1 MNNER
6 LVLAVC
12 GKGGVGKT
20 AFSALLARASM
31 EMGISPML
39 LIDADPAGGLV
50 SAIGERTVGTLAG
63 ARESLI
69 AAAKMADDSE
79 KMRLAQQ
86 LDYLV
91 LETLIERSSY
101 SLLAMGHSSEKG
113 CFCPANTLLR
123 EAIDLLSEP
132 FPVVLIDAEAGLE
145 QINRQVTRRVN
156 RIIAIIDGSQR
167 SAQTLGYINKMV
179 GAERLSAVANRTS
192 TTEDI
197 RLPEGVQLLGVI
209 PEDPTLRQF
218 DVQGRS
224 LWELPPDNPSFVA
237 TQAIARK
244 LFPGTAE

>member
-1 MNNER
+1 MNKEK

-20 AFSALLARASM
+20 IFSALLARAAM
-31 EMGISPML
+31 EMGIRPLL

-50 SAIGERTVGTLAG
+50 SAIGERVAGTLAG

-69 AAAKMADDSE
+69 ATARRANDSE
-79 KMRLAQQ
+79 KMRLARQ

-91 LETLIERSSY
+91 LETLIERSDY

-113 CFCPANTLLR
+113 CFCPANALLR
-123 EAIDLLSEP
+123 EAIDLLAEP

-156 RIIAIIDGSQR
+156 RIIAITDGSQR
-167 SAQTLGYINKMV
+167 SGQTLGYISEIV
-179 GAERLSAVANRTS
+179 SAERLSTVANRTS
-192 TTEDI
+192 VVEDI
-197 RLPEGVQLLGVI
+197 HLPEGVPLLGVI

-224 LWELPPDNPSFVA
+224 LWGLPADNPSFVA
-237 TQAIARK
+237 IQAIART
-244 LFPGTAE
+244 LLLPPS

>member
-1 MNNER
+1 MKKEK
-6 LVLAVC
+6 LVLVVC

-20 AFSALLARASM
+20 VFSALLARASM
-31 EMGISPML
+31 QMGIRPLL

-50 SAIGERTVGTLAG
+50 SAIGERTSGTLAG

-69 AAAKMADDSE
+69 AAARRADDSE

-91 LETLIERSSY
+91 LETLIERSDY

-123 EAIDLLSEP
+123 EAIDLLAEP
-132 FPVVLIDAEAGLE
+132 FPMVLIDAEAGLE

-156 RIIAIIDGSQR
+156 LIIGITDGSRR
-167 SAQTLGYINKMV
+167 SAQTLGYINEIV
-179 GAERLSAVANRTS
+179 SAERLSTVANRMS
-192 TTEDI
+192 AIEDLQ
-197 RLPEGVQLLGVI
+197 LPEGCRLLGVI
-209 PEDPTLRQF
+209 PEDSTLRQF

-224 LWELPPDNPSFVA
+224 LWDLPPDNPSFVA

-244 LFPGTAE
+244 LFLAPP